1 MSEQREWVKLIF
13 ENWKIVI
20 VILPLLGYSGFNLK
34 EDYQKYKSTE
44 SQVTV
49 NIEAQKESE
58 SDITP
63 LIRQIAQEH
72 IKSSIESHVQAE
84 H

>member
-49 NIEAQKESE
+49 NIESKPE
-58 SDITP
+58 SDVTP
-63 LIRQIAQEH
+63 VIRQVSKTLIDSAIAKH
-72 IKSSIESHVQAE
+72 IAAE